1 MQKVAQAYGL
11 RDFLSVTKGCYNKRV
26 INGMK
31 LLSGVLAVLVFLLP
45 QAAVFAETKEE
56 RRARLEAELQV
67 VEQQILH
74 QQVLVDDK
82 RAERQSLERD
92 VEILDAQISKAQ
104 LAIQARSIAI
114 DQLSDQIGEKEVVI
128 DILGERLDKQRQSL
142 AELVRKTNEIDDFS
156 LIEILLSNQNFSD
169 FFNDMESFQS
179 LKSSL
184 NDSLNVL
191 EDIRTDTQTQR
202 LALENKQATEEELK
216 TLQELEKEEIEVRE
230 AQKEKILTVTKGE
243 EDAYQELLQS
253 QQRTAAQIRLS
264 LFELRDT
271 GAIPFGQ
278 AYELAKN
285 AGTLTGVRPALI
297 MGILTQETKLG
308 ENLGVPGVWSTDMH
322 PERDQP
328 IFSVIANSVGFD
340 ANAVPVSR
348 APSYGWGGAMGP
360 SQFIPSTWAIYGGY
374 VNSITG
380 QAKWG
385 SGYTGTWSYD
395 RNRDI
400 IRNMLGKSG
409 ASDPY
414 SPQDAFMA
422 TALLMRDN
430 GADGGTYYTERL
442 AALRYF
448 AGWANAENSSYA
460 FYGDG
465 VMGHT
470 ERIQREIN
478 ILEQ

>member
-1 MQKVAQAYGL
+1 MRGTTA
-11 RDFLSVTKGCYNKRV
+11 SVL
-26 INGMK
+26 MM
-31 LLSGVLAVLVFLLP
+31 LLMLMPS
-45 QAAVFAETKEE
+45 AAVFAETKEE

-67 VEQQILH
+67 VERQILQ
-74 QQVLVDDK
+74 QQVLVEDK
-82 RAERQSLERD
+82 REERQSLERD

-104 LAIQARSIAI
+104 LAIQARSLAI
-114 DQLSDQIGEKEVVI
+114 EQLSDQIGEKEVVI
-128 DILGERLDKQRQSL
+128 DILQERLEKQRQSL
-142 AELVRKTNEIDDFS
+142 GELVRKTNEVDDFS
-156 LIEILLSNQNFSD
+156 LIEILLSNQSFSD

-184 NDSLNVL
+184 NDSLEVL
-191 EDIRTDTQTQR
+191 EDIKTDTETQR
-202 LALENKQATEEELK
+202 LALESKQSTEEELRQ
-216 TLQELEKEEIEVRE
+216 LQELEKQEIEARE
-230 AQKEKILTVTKGE
+230 AEKARILNITKGE
-243 EDAYQELLQS
+243 EEAYQELLLS
-253 QQRTAAQIRLS
+253 QQKTAAQIRLQ

-278 AYELAKN
+278 AYELAKA
-285 AGTLTGVRPALI
+285 AGALTGVRPALI

-328 IFSVIANSVGFD
+328 IFSVIADAVGFD

-348 APSYGWGGAMGP
+348 APGYGWGGAMGP

-374 VNSITG
+374 VNSLTG

-395 RNRDI
+395 QNRDI
-400 IRNMLGKSG
+400 IRNMLGKAG

-414 SPQDAFMA
+414 APQDAFMA

-430 GADGGTYYTERL
+430 GADGGTYQAERT

-448 AGWANAENSSYA
+448 AGWANASNPSYA

-470 ERIQREIN
+470 ERIQQEIN
-478 ILEQ
+478 ILES